1 MRFTSVLTAALF
13 GAAAAAPTA
22 AAPQAEMPRIRE
34 AVRITDFYA
43 RKAPLNGTLGG
54 PVSSVSFK
62 ITPVRGNG
70 TVPVSCSAT
79 AAEGEKSIRFKPTAY
94 PCEDSS
100 SHWDQYSFEVSRPK
114 PQGIFD
120 ITVIHKAGPGFGVR
134 GRASVPTY
142 CHAGGADSLV
152 CGQVANVTVGLHR

>member
-13 GAAAAAPTA
+13 GAAAAAP
-22 AAPQAEMPRIRE
+22 APQAEVPRIRE

-43 RKAPLNGTLGG
+43 RKGPLNGTFDGA
-54 PVSSVSFK
+54 VSSVSFK
-62 ITPVRGNG
+62 ITPVLGNG
-70 TVPVSCSAT
+70 TVPISCSAT

-94 PCEDSS
+94 PCEDNS
-100 SHWDQYSFEVSRPK
+100 SHWDQYSFKVSRPK
-114 PQGIFD
+114 PLGVFD
-120 ITVIHKAGPGFGVR
+120 ITVIHKAGPGFGAR